1 MSYNSYNLVLAVTVL
16 DGKLHSISRLSA
28 CLRSLLHRL
37 WLFITFT
44 GKAGRILLMDK
55 LNWIE
60 LNWLEIRLELIIY
73 DCHASGGGGCICR
86 RFILIFC
93 LLMFDF
99 FWWLGNFDETWYFCW
114 FLDFPLE
121 LGGSDGTFCYCAG
134 FYEDLRTPF
143 RFIVKIRWW
152 SFLNLFW
159 VLVISFWDGSID
171 GSWRFCWDFVWN
183 FYFILTAASAKAAE
197 FFLWLSYKLRV
208 SGRRLRCFDMTFWAL
223 ISGFLVGIDFDWDSF
238 LRRGRFYVIVGV
250 LLFNSCCRSPS
261 ACVLALGWSFC
272 ARECFGFG
280 RFPLSRWRAHRCHH
294 NFLLQIVVYGPGDIR
309 LFDFVKWDEFDWIL
323 FWIVSKV
330 WLSMGLIRSRFDFW
344 K

>member
-1 MSYNSYNLVLAVTVL
+1 MGNCTAFLVCRRACVPCCTVCDRL
-16 DGKLHSISRLSA
+16 LHSLAKRDEYYWWTS
-28 CLRSLLHRL
+28 
-37 WLFITFT
+37 
-44 GKAGRILLMDK
+44 
-55 LNWIE
+55 WIE

-73 DCHASGGGGCICR
+73 DCHASDGGGCICR

-121 LGGSDGTFCYCAG
+121 LGGSDGTFCYWAG

-261 ACVLALGWSFC
+261 ACV
-272 ARECFGFG
+272 FGAWVIDLRKRMFWVWPVSLE
-280 RFPLSRWRAHRCHH
+280 PLEGS
-294 NFLLQIVVYGPGDIR
+294 
-309 LFDFVKWDEFDWIL
+309 
-323 FWIVSKV
+323 
-330 WLSMGLIRSRFDFW
+330 
-344 K
+344 